1 MKIQPVIL
9 CGGGGTR
16 LWPLSRTS
24 CPKQLLAP
32 LGGLS
37 LLQQTAQRFCKPEY
51 ETPLIISNEQ
61 YRFLVAEQMHE
72 IGITQSPII
81 LEPCAR
87 SNGFSSL
94 FYKGSRNLY
103 SLLSL

>member
-24 CPKQLLAP
+24 YPKQLLAP

-37 LLQQTAQRFCKPEY
+37 LLQQTAQRLCKPGY
-51 ETPLIISNEQ
+51 EVPLIVSNEQ

-87 SNGFSSL
+87 NTAPAMALAGIVEI
-94 FYKGSRNLY
+94 
-103 SLLSL
+103 